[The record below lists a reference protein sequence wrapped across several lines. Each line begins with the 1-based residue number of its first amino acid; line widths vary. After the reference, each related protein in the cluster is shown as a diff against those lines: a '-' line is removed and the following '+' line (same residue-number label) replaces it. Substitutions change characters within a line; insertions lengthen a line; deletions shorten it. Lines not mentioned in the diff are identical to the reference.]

1 MADVVQ
7 QRGSDETFF
16 RIGSLR
22 GGGSLQHMRAV
33 RQTAVD
39 FARCVMAGKQPCQ
52 VIQEFVSV
60 RELTI

>member
-7 QRGSDETFF
+7 QRGGDEACL
-16 RIGSLR
+16 RIGSLS

-39 FARCVMAGKQPCQ
+39 FALCVMAGKQPCQ

-60 RELTI
+60 RELAI